1 MAKAPVPDTE
11 AVRQTA
17 LRASWRRDRW
27 VARRRLLGRWLLWCL
42 KRYVLPIVLIVGLV
56 LLLWLGVWP
65 SLSKTAETARP
76 AVASSIPLPPTPSIP
91 PTGTGPGL
99 QGPITP
105 PPANDSSPSTTPA
118 SGVDPVEAAQDAGL
132 RLETRWST
140 ATTAQ
145 TPVQATPPA
154 PPPSRPPSPSHL
166 KPENWLHSKEP

>member
-11 AVRQTA
+11 AVRQAA

-42 KRYVLPIVLIVGLV
+42 RRYVLPIVLIIGLG

-65 SLSKTAETARP
+65 SLRKPFETARP
-76 AVASSIPLPPTPSIP
+76 AVASSAPLPPTPPNP
-91 PTGTGPGL
+91 PMGSAPGP
-99 QGPITP
+99 QGPVLP
-105 PPANDSSPSTTPA
+105 PPANDPPPSTTLA
-118 SGVDPVEAAQDAGL
+118 SGIDPVDAAHNAGL
-132 RLETRWST
+132 RLDTHWPT

-145 TPVQATPPA
+145 TPVQTAPPA
-154 PPPSRPPSPSHL
+154 PPPSTPHL